1 VSVFWKLSGGH
12 GQRSSTSLTAQSAFM
27 QLAEL
32 VRFDGRPKARTG
44 GRDFQGPS
52 ALDRYYPVKDGWVRL
67 QSSTDAIPDLHSV
80 GLLPEKADSS
90 WSDDELKKELSSSFA
105 VVEGHEIV
113 ARLTSRGVAA
123 VVARYLYDVVT
134 DNELAAIGLFQR
146 HPAEDDKVVLVP
158 GEFVKFSR
166 TVRSKSLVAP
176 GLGEHTREVLMEAGL
191 TAEEI
196 DSLVS
201 EGAVAIGEPFRLSSV
216 STYR

>member
-1 VSVFWKLSGGH
+1 
-12 GQRSSTSLTAQSAFM
+12 M

-32 VRFDGRPKARTG
+32 VRFDGRPNARTG

-52 ALDRYYPVKDGWVRL
+52 ALDRYYQVKDGWIRL
-67 QSSTDAIPDLHSV
+67 QASAEAIADLRSV
-80 GLLPEKADSS
+80 GLLPERADSS
-90 WSDDELKKELSSSFA
+90 WSDDELRKNLSSSFA
-105 VVEGHEIV
+105 AFEGHAIV

-134 DNELAAIGLFQR
+134 DNELAATGLFQR
-146 HPAEDDKVVLVP
+146 HPAEDDKEVLVP

-176 GLGEHTREVLMEAGL
+176 GLGEHTSEVLMEAGL

-201 EGAVAIGEPFRLSSV
+201 EGAVAIGGPFRLSSV
-216 STYR
+216 SAYR